1 MSEPTWTHGV
11 VWKRPEWSKRV
22 FPERFE
28 AAAGWCNDLPCCH
41 SHGWNPD
48 LTNPPAGFNA
58 LLMFADCFHLA
69 LARPFWVD
77 RGKNGGIT
85 GNGRACLLPKRV
97 ARTAALLLKLG
108 AGCLAIVLV
117 GCDKKPAV
125 EGKSAT
131 GAPSAVG
138 DATPAAPPATPI
150 VAAGESKETVDLW
163 SEVVKSQLYRIAS
176 AVVKGES
183 LAEEA
188 DAILQPSIGLIDP
201 ATLETRQ
208 VFQDPSLKV
217 TEIGLPKGVDQAGMI
232 ELNADAFIRALREQ
246 VAHAAGAS
254 DNALRFKLYG
264 ITVNAGELKTRQR
277 LMARGTR
284 DGKHVDSYAVVDAT
298 WVRPS
303 KDDPEAKP
311 RLTRFSMPRLVR
323 NELTDPKVMFE
334 DIAGTV
340 LGGTAAWRE
349 QLQWGMNTW
358 VRRIERSLN
367 PDFLGYH
374 GMAIGD
380 VDGDGLEDI
389 YLCQPGGLPNLLFHR
404 QPDGTLTDI
413 SAAAGVD
420 WLDNSTGAL
429 LLDLDNDGDADLAVA
444 TRTAFLIMENDGKGK
459 FALRER
465 LSSLGLGYS
474 PTAADYD
481 QDGDLDI
488 LVLRYAGEGS
498 KTGDF
503 PTPHPF
509 HNARNGGANVLLQN
523 QGGFVFKDV
532 TEECGLGVENYRFSF
547 SAAWEDFNN
556 DGRIDLYIAND
567 FGPNQLFRNEGGA
580 FLDVSEESATQDWG
594 FGMSATWAD
603 YNRDGLM
610 DVYVSSMFSGAGN
623 QVIAQTDFNPSMS
636 EETRSKY
643 LKMVRGNTL
652 LRNGG
657 NGRFD
662 DITDPMAEGF
672 GGWAWGAKFADFNN
686 DGWEDLYVAN
696 GYVSQPDK
704 DDL

>member
-1 MSEPTWTHGV
+1 MR
-11 VWKRPEWSKRV
+11 RPRSSASLFKV
-22 FPERFE
+22 
-28 AAAGWCNDLPCCH
+28 GL
-41 SHGWNPD
+41 
-48 LTNPPAGFNA
+48 
-58 LLMFADCFHLA
+58 
-69 LARPFWVD
+69 
-77 RGKNGGIT
+77 
-85 GNGRACLLPKRV
+85 
-97 ARTAALLLKLG
+97 
-108 AGCLAIVLV
+108 GCLALGMA
-117 GCDKKPAV
+117 GCEKKPSVDARSTAGGASEV
-125 EGKSAT
+125 GSA
-131 GAPSAVG
+131 S
-138 DATPAAPPATPI
+138 PAAAAPVAPI
-150 VAAGESKETVDLW
+150 VAGGESKETVDLW
-163 SEVVKSQLYRIAS
+163 SEAVKSQLYHIAS

-183 LAEEA
+183 LGTEA
-188 DAILQPSIGLIDP
+188 DAILEKSIGVIDP
-201 ATLETRQ
+201 ASLKSQE
-208 VFQDPSLKV
+208 VFQDPSFKV
-217 TEIGLPKGVDQAGMI
+217 VEVGLPKGVDKGAMI
-232 ELNADAFIRALREQ
+232 ELDGEAFIRALREQ
-246 VAHAAGAS
+246 VAHAAGAP

-264 ITVNAGELKTRQR
+264 ITAHAGQLTTRQR
-277 LMARGTR
+277 LMARGTHG
-284 DGKHVDSYAVVDAT
+284 GKKVDSYAVVDAS
-298 WVRPS
+298 WVLPA
-303 KDDPEAKP
+303 KDDPDGKP
-311 RLTRFSMPRLVR
+311 RLKSFSMPRLVR
-323 NELTDPKVMFE
+323 NELADSKVMFE

-340 LGGTAAWRE
+340 LGSTEAWRQ

-358 VRRIERSLN
+358 VRHIERSLN

-374 GMAIGD
+374 GLAMGD
-380 VDGDGLEDI
+380 IDRDGLEDI
-389 YLCQPGGLPNLLFHR
+389 YFCQPGGLPNLLFRR

-465 LSSLGLGYS
+465 LSSVGMGYS

-481 QDGDLDI
+481 LDGDLDL

-498 KTGDF
+498 KIGDF

-547 SAAWEDFNN
+547 SAAWEDFDN
-556 DGRIDLYIAND
+556 DGRVDLYIAND
-567 FGPNQLFRNEGGA
+567 FGPNQLFRNEGGS
-580 FLDVSEESATQDWG
+580 FVDVSAESGTQDWG

-610 DVYVSSMFSGAGN
+610 DIYVSSMFSGAGN
-623 QVIAQTDFNPSMS
+623 QVIAQSDFNPSMS
-636 EETRSKY
+636 EETRRKY
-643 LKMVRGNTL
+643 LKMVRGNSL
-652 LRNGG
+652 LRNAG